1 MSFNQILGFLVGS
14 AIAGFIYY
22 QIQVKQLGTTGG
34 KFLGMRQDDSS
45 YGPDDI
51 AKGAVMLGGAALAI
65 KLAHQIGLPA
75 TSSPL

>member
-1 MSFNQILGFLVGS
+1 MSFNQILGFIVGS

-22 QIQVKQLGTTGG
+22 QIQVKQVGTANG
-34 KFLGMRQDDSS
+34 KFLGLKTDDNA

-75 TSSPL
+75 TTSPL